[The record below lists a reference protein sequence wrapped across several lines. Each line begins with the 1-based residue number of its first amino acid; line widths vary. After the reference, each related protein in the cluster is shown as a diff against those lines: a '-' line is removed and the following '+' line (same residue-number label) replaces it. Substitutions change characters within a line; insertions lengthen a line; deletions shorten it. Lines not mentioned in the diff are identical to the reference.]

1 MNFLITGGTGFIG
14 NRLAQSLVG
23 QGHHVFILTRTP
35 DEHTHT
41 EQITFL
47 SYDTDFNRLPPI
59 CGVVNLA
66 GESIFGYWSGKKKE
80 KIRQSRVE
88 TTKKLVKNIQNMEN
102 KPQVFI
108 NGSAVG
114 YYGTSKELTFSEKTT
129 KPGKDFLS
137 SVVVE
142 WEHAAKEIE
151 TLGIRTVYARIGMV
165 LDQKEGSFPLMALPV
180 KLFIGGK
187 FGDGEQWIS
196 WVHIE
201 DAVGL
206 LEYCLLNEDIEGPIN
221 VTAPEPKRNKDFYK
235 LLTTVNNRPYWFQ
248 VPAVLIRMILGEMAI
263 LITEGQYV
271 YPKKAEK
278 HGYAFRYR
286 KLKSALKSMQ

>member
-1 MNFLITGGTGFIG
+1 MT
-14 NRLAQSLVG
+14 
-23 QGHHVFILTRTP
+23 
-35 DEHTHT
+35 
-41 EQITFL
+41 
-47 SYDTDFNRLPPI
+47 
-59 CGVVNLA
+59 
-66 GESIFGYWSGKKKE
+66 
-80 KIRQSRVE
+80 
-88 TTKKLVKNIQNMEN
+88 
-102 KPQVFI
+102 
-108 NGSAVG
+108 
-114 YYGTSKELTFSEKTT
+114 
-129 KPGKDFLS
+129 FLS

-151 TLGIRTVYARIGMV
+151 ALGIRTVYARIGMV
-165 LDQKEGSFPLMALPV
+165 LDRKEGSFPLMALPV
-180 KLFIGGK
+180 KLFLGGK
-187 FGDGEQWIS
+187 IGDGEQWIS

-235 LLTTVNNRPYWFQ
+235 LLTAVNNRPYWFP

-278 HGYAFRYR
+278 HGYAFRYP
-286 KLKSALKSMQ
+286 KLKSALKSLQ